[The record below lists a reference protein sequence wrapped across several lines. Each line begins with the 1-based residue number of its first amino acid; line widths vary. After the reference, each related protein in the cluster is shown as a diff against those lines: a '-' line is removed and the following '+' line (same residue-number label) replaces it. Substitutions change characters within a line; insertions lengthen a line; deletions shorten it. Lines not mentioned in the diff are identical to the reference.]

1 MRLTPSV
8 HLLLAVLKEGFQTIA
23 QGIRTLKANCE
34 ARPLQI
40 ILRLV
45 FDENWLMPR
54 LGSLWAEYPA
64 IALSLNPS
72 IKSVDLVAEDMDLA
86 MRF

>member
-1 MRLTPSV
+1 MRLTASGHVLSV
-8 HLLLAVLKEGFQTIA
+8 ALKEGFQTIA
-23 QGIRTLKANCE
+23 QGIRTVKANRK

-40 ILRLV
+40 ILRPA
-45 FDENWLMPR
+45 FAENWLMPR